1 MGKVRNYHFDN
12 IKAFLI
18 FMVVIGHVCTHLG
31 VGAGGFAIYKI
42 IFSFHMPAFIFVSGY
57 FAKYNPK
64 KNFAKLLPLYLVF
77 QTIQILIY
85 LLFAALEG
93 KSLSSVSLDYL
104 TPRWTLWYI
113 VVIMLCQL
121 LIPLFDTDDRKM
133 QAVYLT
139 VAAALGLLVGL
150 ASGLGNFLGLARLAY
165 FSPFFLLGYY
175 EKKNNFILTYVK
187 NRHKKIARTLSAI
200 AAAALVVIFFLF
212 KSGISASRFYGTVP
226 YSNVYDFLWR
236 LLGWAIALLWILIL
250 LIWIPERRL
259 PLVSGIGGRTL
270 SVYLLH
276 APVILLLMLTPLP
289 SLVQYNVPALVLVAA
304 GLTIVLS
311 WKGFNT
317 ALGKICIPDMK

>member
-1 MGKVRNYHFDN
+1 MGKIRNYHFDN

-85 LLFAALEG
+85 LLFAGLEG
-93 KSLSSVSLDYL
+93 KPLSGVSLAYL

-113 VVIMLCQL
+113 VVIMLYQL
-121 LIPLFDTDDRKM
+121 LIPLFDTGDRRM
-133 QAVYLT
+133 QAVYMIIA
-139 VAAALGLLVGL
+139 VALGLLVGL
-150 ASGLGNFLGLARLAY
+150 VSDLGNFLALARLAY

-175 EKKNNFILTYVK
+175 ERKNNFILTYVK
-187 NRHKKIARTLSAI
+187 NRHIKIARAVSAI

-212 KSGISASRFYGTVP
+212 KSRINASHFYGTVA

-236 LLGWAIALLWILIL
+236 LLGWGIALLWILIL
-250 LIWIPERRL
+250 LIWIPEKKV
-259 PLVSGIGGRTL
+259 PLVSGIGARTL

-289 SLVQYNVPALVLVAA
+289 ALVRYNVPLLVLVSA
-304 GLTIVLS
+304 GLTVALS

-317 ALGKICIPDMK
+317 ALGKIRIPMKK